1 MSAGRSA
8 RLKQASDAIYWLQH
22 AADTAHNIHI
32 LSERA
37 EFKRHGGFR
46 IDLHIFE
53 ASIFLYFY
61 LKIIESNT
69 KNKLFEDIIRQQME
83 IVGFSYLLVQ
93 IQRKG
98 RHVCDKRNHNFKH
111 FKICV

>member
-37 EFKRHGGFR
+37 ECKRHGGFR
-46 IDLHIFE
+46 IDLYILK
-53 ASIFLYFY
+53 ASIF
-61 LKIIESNT
+61 
-69 KNKLFEDIIRQQME
+69 
-83 IVGFSYLLVQ
+83 
-93 IQRKG
+93 
-98 RHVCDKRNHNFKH
+98 
-111 FKICV
+111 